1 MEFITGTADALPP
14 GMLFEMAHYRHRVFV
29 QGLGWNLSASQRI
42 ELDEFDRRDTQY
54 VIALDSQRKIVGTAR
69 LLSTEQPYLL
79 KDVFPQLLGGAR
91 SPHSPQVWELSR
103 FAAMDLGSTR
113 LDPHRALASPLAL
126 QVLEAAM
133 CLAATCG
140 ATQLISVS
148 PPAIERILRAAGLR
162 AQRAGPPVLVDREVL
177 VACLLQVDT
186 DWRAPVSSCLTPGER
201 IAA

>member
-29 QGLGWNLSASQRI
+29 QGLGWTLSASQRI

-54 VIALDSQRKIVGTAR
+54 MIALDSHRRIVGTAR

-91 SPHSPQVWELSR
+91 FPRSPQIWELSR
-103 FAAMDLGSTR
+103 FAAVDLESTR
-113 LDPHRALASPLAL
+113 LDPYRALASPLAL

-133 CLAATCG
+133 CLAAKCG
-140 ATQLISVS
+140 DPVDQRFASGDRTH
-148 PPAIERILRAAGLR
+148 PARSRPARTARRSTGAG
-162 AQRAGPPVLVDREVL
+162 
-177 VACLLQVDT
+177 
-186 DWRAPVSSCLTPGER
+186 
-201 IAA
+201 